1 MRLNLDFL
9 GRIST
14 DQDNNVHDFPL
25 NIADWTQSK
34 EKRNNKTIKIIV
46 KGVIQIN
53 MFNTYY
59 VLFTNFKC
67 TGYLQFHYH
76 RYHCRHCLGNV
87 SGFAKNR
94 NIHWISPF
102 LVTMYREHFSFVR
115 SMLRLTIIVMNL
127 HCSLPFLQTPQ
138 VFFSVP

>member
-34 EKRNNKTIKIIV
+34 EKRNKTIKIIV

-53 MFNTYY
+53 MFNTFMFYSQILS
-59 VLFTNFKC
+59 VQDTCSSTIIDITAVTVSVTF
-67 TGYLQFHYH
+67 
-76 RYHCRHCLGNV
+76 LGLL
-87 SGFAKNR
+87 KNR

-115 SMLRLTIIVMNL
+115 SMLRSTIIVMNL
-127 HCSLPFLQTPQ
+127 HCSLPFLPMPQ